1 MNEKITGDQRA
12 DGATKPRI
20 AWTIAGSDSGGGA
33 GIQAD
38 LATFR
43 DFGVHGC
50 SVITAIT
57 GQNSFAV
64 GYVEPVSRKALAA
77 QINALDCD
85 LPAAAIKVG
94 MLANNDIV
102 ASVAK
107 YLSSCRGIVV
117 YDPVLHASNGAS
129 LFGDEFDDAGRRL
142 LREQLLPCVDLLT
155 PNRFEAEF
163 LLDRKLAGI
172 EDIEQAAR
180 DLVALGPRS
189 VLIKGGHFETQG
201 SRRLDYWSD
210 GVDGFWLAG
219 PNIDTVHGHGT
230 GCTLSSAIAA
240 ALARGFA
247 LADALVL
254 AKMYVAAGL
263 RSAVQLG
270 GGPGA
275 VAHAGWPRN
284 IDDLPVLSRTL
295 PTANNVGGSSGCD
308 NAFPDCDGEL
318 GLYPVVDS
326 AEWIERLL
334 PLGVKTIQLRI
345 KQQAAEQ
352 LEAEIRRAV
361 DISHRHGARLFI
373 NDHWQLAIRCGAYG
387 VHLGQEDLDSADLAA
402 IRAAGL
408 RLGVSNHSYY
418 ELARAHGVR
427 PSYLAL
433 GPIFPTTTKVMKFAD
448 QGLAQLEQWAALLKP
463 AYTLTAIGGIG
474 PERVAAVMAT
484 GVGSCAMV
492 SAITQADDYTGVVR
506 DLLARID
513 ANVDAVPRMYS

>member
-1 MNEKITGDQRA
+1 MNTKSTSGQQPA
-12 DGATKPRI
+12 SAKPRI

-64 GYVEPVSRKALAA
+64 GYVEAVSRKALAA

-107 YLSSCRGIVV
+107 YLAGCRGIVV
-117 YDPVLHASNGAS
+117 YDPVLYASNGAS
-129 LFGDEFDDAGRRL
+129 LFGDDLFDDEGRRL
-142 LREQLLPCVDLLT
+142 LREKLLPCVDLLT

-163 LLDRKLAGI
+163 LLGRKLAGV

-189 VLIKGGHFETQG
+189 VLIKGGHFEAHHG
-201 SRRLDYWSD
+201 RRLDYWSD
-210 GVDGFWLAG
+210 GSDGFWLAG
-219 PNIDTVHGHGT
+219 PNIDTIHGHGT

-254 AKMYVAAGL
+254 AKMYVAHGL

-275 VAHAGWPRN
+275 VIHAGWPRS

-295 PTANNVGGSSGCD
+295 PAADGFFGGET
-308 NAFPDCDGEL
+308 AFPGCDGEL

-326 AEWIERLL
+326 ADWIERLL

-345 KQQAAEQ
+345 KQQEPAL
-352 LEAEIRRAV
+352 LEAEVRRAV
-361 DISHRHGARLFI
+361 DISRRYGARLFI
-373 NDHWQLAIRCGAYG
+373 NDYWELAIRCGAYG

-433 GPIFPTTTKVMKFAD
+433 GPIFPTATKVMKFAD
-448 QGLAQLEQWAALLKP
+448 QGLAQLEQWATLLKP

-474 PERVAAVMAT
+474 PERVDAVLAT

-492 SAITQADDYTGVVR
+492 SAITQAEDYTGVVR

-513 ANVDAVPRMYS
+513 AGEGAARRPHH

>member
-1 MNEKITGDQRA
+1 MNDIPVPKK
-12 DGATKPRI
+12 KPI

-33 GIQAD
+33 GVQAD

-57 GQNSFAV
+57 AQNSFAV
-64 GYVEPVSRKALAA
+64 GYVEAVSRKALAA

-94 MLANNDIV
+94 MLANGAIV

-107 YLSSCRGIVV
+107 YLADCRGIVV
-117 YDPVLHASNGAS
+117 YDPVLHASSGAA
-129 LFGDEFDDAGRRL
+129 LFDAEDRRL
-142 LREQLLPCVDLLT
+142 LCEKLLPCVDLLT
-155 PNRFEAEF
+155 PNRSEAEF
-163 LLDRKLAGI
+163 LLGRPLSGI
-172 EDIEQAAR
+172 GEMEQAAR
-180 DLVALGPRS
+180 DLVAMGPRS
-189 VLIKGGHFETQG
+189 VLIKGGHFEVSG
-201 SRRLDYWSD
+201 DRRLDYWSD

-219 PNIDTVHGHGT
+219 PHIETIHGHGT

-254 AKMYVAAGL
+254 AKMYVARGL
-263 RSAVQLG
+263 RDAVQLG

-275 VAHAGWPRN
+275 VAHGGWPGS

-295 PTANNVGGSSGCD
+295 PASASV
-308 NAFPDCDGEL
+308 AFPACDGEL

-326 AEWIERLL
+326 IEWIERLL

-345 KQQAAEQ
+345 KQQAPAVVEEQ
-352 LEAEIRRAV
+352 VRRAV
-361 DISHRHGARLFI
+361 ALSRQHGARLFI
-373 NDHWQLAIRCGAYG
+373 NDYWQLAIRCGAYG
-387 VHLGQEDLDSADLAA
+387 VHLGQEDLDTADLAA

-418 ELARAHGVR
+418 ELARAHGLR

-433 GPIFPTTTKVMKFAD
+433 GPIFPTSTKVMKFAD
-448 QGLAQLEQWAALLKP
+448 QGLAQLERWTALLKP

-474 PERVAAVMAT
+474 RERVGAVMAT

-492 SAITQADDYTGVVR
+492 SAITQADDYAEVVR
-506 DLLARID
+506 ELLARID
-513 ANVDAVPRMYS
+513 GNGAARVH

>member
-1 MNEKITGDQRA
+1 M
-12 DGATKPRI
+12 
-20 AWTIAGSDSGGGA
+20 
-33 GIQAD
+33 
-38 LATFR
+38 
-43 DFGVHGC
+43 
-50 SVITAIT
+50 
-57 GQNSFAV
+57 
-64 GYVEPVSRKALAA
+64 
-77 QINALDCD
+77 
-85 LPAAAIKVG
+85 AAAGIKVG

-107 YLSSCRGIVV
+107 YLADCRGVVV
-117 YDPVLHASNGAS
+117 YDPVLYASNGAS
-129 LFGDEFDDAGRRL
+129 LFDDDGRL
-142 LREQLLPCVDLLT
+142 LRERLLPHVDLLT

-163 LLDRKLAGI
+163 LLGRKLADIG
-172 EDIEQAAR
+172 DIEQAAR

-189 VLIKGGHFETQG
+189 VLITGGHFDARDG
-201 SRRLDYWSD
+201 RRLDYWSD

-219 PNIDTVHGHGT
+219 PNIDTIHGHGT

-254 AKMYVAAGL
+254 AKMYVAHGL
-263 RSAVQLG
+263 RGAVQLG

-275 VAHAGWPRN
+275 VSHTGWPRS

-295 PTANNVGGSSGCD
+295 PGTGD
-308 NAFPDCDGEL
+308 AFPGCDGEL

-345 KQQAAEQ
+345 KEQ
-352 LEAEIRRAV
+352 PLERVEEQVRRAV
-361 DISHRHGARLFI
+361 ELSRRHGARLFI
-373 NDHWQLAIRCGAYG
+373 NDYWQLAIRCGAYG

-408 RLGVSNHSYY
+408 RLGISNHSYY

-433 GPIFPTTTKVMKFAD
+433 GPIFPTATKVMKFAD
-448 QGLAQLEQWAALLKP
+448 QGLAQLAQWTSLLKP

-474 PERVAAVMAT
+474 PERVDAVLAT

-492 SAITQADDYTGVVR
+492 SAITQADDYAGVVR

-513 ANVDAVPRMYS
+513 GAGGALSRQH